1 MMKHRLPMGA
11 CVVFVACAVFLVGC
25 GKEAEE
31 RAARA
36 EAEARAL
43 QAARQALTER
53 NEQLERDIEATQA
66 ERDTLKAGLERDIK
80 TTVAEL
86 RARLAAVGP
95 AKHLPQQAAPAPAP
109 IETPRSGKAQAAAAA
124 RRDRAL
130 EEFEAFLTRQLQRHR
145 ESGDPLRD
153 MTPAEY
159 EEMKADVE
167 AIFQGAQEAG
177 PQPAGLVVTPTK
189 GPKPAESEAGASAA
203 DRQSV
208 AEARQRLDDLGAVLF
223 ERGELNIALAV
234 SQSAFELGANSP
246 QVLYRIAYCKAAA
259 GQYEFAAEWYERV
272 LAALGA
278 GPGKDDELLRKCLN
292 NYGVTQQRLG
302 KPDKAA
308 EFYQRALALD
318 QAYAPAYFNLG
329 LIYANEL
336 NRPADAVEAFRKHVI
351 YGGTRS
357 VTARAMIQ
365 KLLPRTEAATPAE

>member
-11 CVVFVACAVFLVGC
+11 CVAFVACAVFLVGC

-43 QAARQALTER
+43 QAERQALTER
-53 NEQLERDIEATQA
+53 NEQLDRDIEAVQA
-66 ERDTLKAGLERDIK
+66 ERDALK
-80 TTVAEL
+80 
-86 RARLAAVGP
+86 ARLASAEP
-95 AKHLPQQAAPAPAP
+95 AKHLPQQAAPPPAP
-109 IETPRSGKAQAAAAA
+109 TER
-124 RRDRAL
+124 
-130 EEFEAFLTRQLQRHR
+130 
-145 ESGDPLRD
+145 
-153 MTPAEY
+153 
-159 EEMKADVE
+159 
-167 AIFQGAQEAG
+167 
-177 PQPAGLVVTPTK
+177 
-189 GPKPAESEAGASAA
+189 PKPAGGEAGALAA
-203 DRQSV
+203 DRQGV

-234 SQSAFELGANSP
+234 SQSAFELGADSP

-259 GQYEFAAEWYERV
+259 GQYESAAEWYERV

-278 GPGKDDELLRKCLN
+278 GPGKDDELVKKCLN

-302 KPDKAA
+302 KPGKAA
-308 EFYQRALALD
+308 ELYQRALALD